1 MNGLVKFAI
10 AGIGGISIGL
20 ISAQKIIGG
29 YEGLFNKSQ
38 GPWVSWP
45 TAGTRASNPYVRA
58 HFLIQNR
65 LPISQFEVNELEAR
79 TDSNGKSLDRDCTY
93 EISGPAQK
101 ARWWSLY
108 TYSNESSGP
117 VGYTQPRGI
126 GSHNILAKTD
136 GQFIVKL
143 SQQPQTGNWIMPTGG
158 DDLVLV
164 LRHYNPAQSITNQFN
179 FKGLPSIIRKE
190 CK

>member
-10 AGIGGISIGL
+10 ASIGGIAIGL

-29 YEGLFNKSQ
+29 YEGLFNKTQ

-45 TAGTRASNPYVRA
+45 TAGTRSSNPYVRA
-58 HFLIQNR
+58 HFLTANR

-79 TDSNGKSLDRDCTY
+79 NDSNGKTLDSDCTY
-93 EISGPAQK
+93 EIAGPAQK
-101 ARWWSLY
+101 TRWWSLY
-108 TYSNESSGP
+108 TYSSDGSAS
-117 VGYTQPRGI
+117 TQNIQPAGI
-126 GSHNILAKTD
+126 GSHNILAKPD
-136 GQFIVKL
+136 GSFVVKL
-143 SQQPQTGNWIMPTGG
+143 SQQPQTGNWITPTKG

-179 FKGLPSIIRKE
+179 FKGLPMIIRKD
-190 CK
+190 CQ